1 VTATPVPALPGETT
15 PQAGPASRPI
25 RLRLAR
31 AAWLA
36 WAVLVVSLFVAGL
49 PANFDQLHRP
59 CIPPV
64 CVEGQPTQEGFRL
77 LQDGGAVDSYAL
89 YFITLLCVF
98 AAVHVAIGTFIFVRK
113 PDDQLALF
121 VAFTLVTF
129 GVVTYAGSLD
139 LLAQAH
145 PVWWLPVQ
153 LITFSGSV
161 SLVVFLFVFPS
172 GRFVP
177 RWSRW
182 LTLAWIAREAL
193 RYFFPASPISPAAWP
208 SGLSDLSFVGTV
220 GTGLLAQV
228 YRYRRTSDTVHRQ
241 QTKWVVFGVAAG
253 LGGLLSL
260 GFLLTAVPTLE
271 QDLLIWWAVR
281 TAFPSLLLLIPLS
294 IGVAMLR
301 SRLWDIDLIIN
312 RTLVYVPLTA
322 ILAGLYAGSITFFQ
336 RAFLAAS
343 GQTSDTAL
351 VLTVVVLAA
360 AFTPIKNVLQ
370 VSVDKRYREPTDPLA
385 SLKLFQGQVRSVGS
399 LIDIEQVLGRLL
411 DEATGALG
419 ASSAGVYLI
428 RGGEPSLVKSSSGW
442 TADHGV
448 QVFPLHSRGH
458 EIGALHLGGSATGK
472 PYPDELVGFLQQ
484 TADEVARLVDAIQG
498 FS

>member
-1 VTATPVPALPGETT
+1 
-15 PQAGPASRPI
+15 
-25 RLRLAR
+25 
-31 AAWLA
+31 LA
-36 WAVLVVSLFVAGL
+36 WVVLVVSLFVAGL
-49 PANFDQLHRP
+49 PANFDKLHGA

-64 CVEGQPTQEGFRL
+64 CVEGQPTQEGIRL
-77 LQDGGAVDSYAL
+77 LQDGGITVGTYAV
-89 YFITLLCVF
+89 YFTSLLTVF
-98 AAVHVAIGTFIFVRK
+98 AAVHVAIGTFIFARK

-145 PVWWLPVQ
+145 PLWWLPVQ
-153 LITFSGSV
+153 LIAFAGSV
-161 SLVVFLFVFPS
+161 SLVGFLFVFPS

-193 RYFFPASPISPAAWP
+193 RYFFPTSPISPAAWP
-208 SGLSDLSFVGTV
+208 SVLSDLAFLGTI
-220 GTGLLAQV
+220 GTGLFAQV

-260 GFLLTAVPTLE
+260 ALLLTVVPTLE
-271 QDLLIWWAVR
+271 QDLLIWWVVR
-281 TAFPSLLLLIPLS
+281 TAFPSFLLLIPLS

-301 SRLWDIDLIIN
+301 SRLWDIDLIIS
-312 RTLVYVPLTA
+312 RTLVYAPLTA
-322 ILAGLYAGSITFFQ
+322 SLAGLYAGSITFFQ
-336 RAFLAAS
+336 RAFIAAT
-343 GQTSDTAL
+343 GQASDAAL

-370 VSVDKRYREPTDPLA
+370 VSVDKRFREPVDPLA
-385 SLKLFQGQVRSVGS
+385 SLRVFQGQVRSVGA

-428 RGGEPSLVKSSSGW
+428 QGGEPSLVKSSPGW
-442 TADHGV
+442 MADHSA
-448 QVFPLHSRGH
+448 QVVPLRSRGH
-458 EIGALHLGGSATGK
+458 AIGALHLGESSTGK

-484 TADEVARLVDAIQG
+484 TADEVARLVDVIQG